1 MIDRKVH
8 KIDAT
13 GKIAGRLASRIA
25 VLLQG
30 KHKANFARHLDCG
43 DYVEVI
49 NVKGIKFSGNK
60 VGTKIYYRHSQH
72 PGGLH
77 HTALKDLIKSDP
89 ADVLKK
95 TVYNMLPKNRLR
107 PKMLKRLNI
116 S

>member
-25 VLLQG
+25 ILLMG
-30 KHKANFARHLDCG
+30 KHKATFDRSLDCG
-43 DYVEVI
+43 DFVEVS

-60 VGTKIYYRHSQH
+60 ATTKVYHRHTQY

-77 HTALKDLIKSDP
+77 TTKVKDLLKNDP
-89 ADVLKK
+89 AEVLRK